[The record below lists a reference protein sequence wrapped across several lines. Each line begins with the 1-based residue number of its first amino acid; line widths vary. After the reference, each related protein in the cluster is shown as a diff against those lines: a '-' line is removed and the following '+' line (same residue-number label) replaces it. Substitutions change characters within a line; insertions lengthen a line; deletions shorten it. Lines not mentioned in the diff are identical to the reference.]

1 MADDGLT
8 LTSRVNLHWCQCVVR
23 CVGGGTAHRDTG
35 DDGCRNGHCKTN
47 GAGNSYPGFA
57 VYVRHIVPLWLE
69 TISTF
74 SFYVK
79 YIVPLWL
86 ENHTM
91 VIHLCEV
98 YCTVGV

>member
-1 MADDGLT
+1 MDSSEFQLKM
-8 LTSRVNLHWCQCVVR
+8 L
-23 CVGGGTAHRDTG
+23 G
-35 DDGCRNGHCKTN
+35 DCKHCKTN
-47 GAGNSYPGFA
+47 GARNSYPGPA

-74 SFYVK
+74 SFYVI
-79 YIVPLWL
+79 YIVPMWL

-98 YCTVGV
+98 CGTTFGWKIIHYFIHLCEVYCTVGV